1 MKNKIISL
9 GMLVGSVVLVDCIKE
24 KGDKYKYLSTAPVS
38 YMVTSGASA
47 PSGIASK
54 NNARFDW
61 DAFSN
66 TITIRCDS
74 GYGYVENSW
83 NLASSS
89 PDTTI
94 TATNSNG
101 GLYTSSNFNILNAGG
116 YSSSMEALMSIEE
129 QALLVVLTISPAFRY
144 LQMHNGQA
152 TNFTFI
158 LITII

>member
-101 GLYTSSNFNILNAGG
+101 GLYTSSNFNVLNAGG
-116 YSSSMEALMSIEE
+116 IF
-129 QALLVVLTISPAFRY
+129 LVDGGSNEYRRTSTFS
-144 LQMHNGQA
+144 GSDD
-152 TNFTFI
+152 FTCVP
-158 LITII
+158 LSTDAQWAGN